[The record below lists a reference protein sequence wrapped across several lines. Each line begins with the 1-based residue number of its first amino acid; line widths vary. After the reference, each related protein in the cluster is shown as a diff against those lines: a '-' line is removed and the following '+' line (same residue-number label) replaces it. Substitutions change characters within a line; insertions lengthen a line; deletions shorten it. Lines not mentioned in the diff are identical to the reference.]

1 MAVNSQDFVP
11 IKEIRDGTIIMK
23 DGSLRS
29 IVMTSSVN
37 FALKGADEQ
46 EAIIMQFQNFLNS
59 INFSMQIFME
69 SRRLDIRPYIAL
81 LENVLKE
88 QRNDLL
94 RIQTREYINFI
105 KTFTDQVNIMNKSFF
120 VVVSY
125 EPAMI
130 QGKTGAVAN
139 LLTGKKQK
147 NKNDQDKDNFEENRI
162 QLAERMQVV
171 IQGLTRMG
179 VRSIVLGTE
188 EVIELYYKLFNPGE
202 TEKPININEVVK
214 Q

>member
-11 IKEIRDGTIIMK
+11 IKEIREGIILMK

-29 IVMTSSVN
+29 VIMTSSVN
-37 FALKGADEQ
+37 FALKSSDEQ

-59 INFSMQIFME
+59 LNFSLQIFME

-81 LENVLKE
+81 LETVLKE

-94 RIQTREYINFI
+94 RIQTREYITFI
-105 KTFTDQVNIMNKSFF
+105 KTFTEQVNIMNKSFF

-125 EPAMI
+125 EPSMV
-130 QGKTGAVAN
+130 QGKAGAVTGFF
-139 LLTGKKQK
+139 TGKKQDK
-147 NKNDQDKDNFEENRI
+147 NSQAKDDFEENRS
-162 QLAERMQVV
+162 QLEERVQVV

-179 VRSIVLGTE
+179 VRSIPLGTE

-202 TEKPININEVVK
+202 TEKPININEVTK

>member
-1 MAVNSQDFVP
+1 
-11 IKEIRDGTIIMK
+11 MK

-29 IVMTSSVN
+29 VIMTSSVN
-37 FALKGADEQ
+37 FALKSSDEQ

-59 INFSMQIFME
+59 LNFSIQIFME

-81 LENVLKE
+81 LENVIKE

-94 RIQTREYINFI
+94 RIQTREYITFI
-105 KTFTDQVNIMNKSFF
+105 KTFTEQVNIMNKSFF

-125 EPAMI
+125 EPSIA
-130 QGKTGAVAN
+130 QGKAGAVTGFF
-139 LLTGKKQK
+139 TGKKQ
-147 NKNDQDKDNFEENRI
+147 DKTSQAKDDFEENRS
-162 QLAERMQVV
+162 QLEERVQVV

-179 VRSIVLGTE
+179 VRSIPLGTE

-214 Q
+214 

>member
-11 IKEIRDGTIIMK
+11 IKEIREGVVVMK

-29 IVMTSSVN
+29 VIMTSSVN

-59 INFSMQIFME
+59 INFSIQIFME
-69 SRRLDIRPYIAL
+69 SRRLDIRPYITL
-81 LENVLKE
+81 LESVLKD

-125 EPAMI
+125 EPSMV
-130 QGKTGAVAN
+130 QGKAGVVAGYFS
-139 LLTGKKQK
+139 GKKQSK
-147 NKNDQDKDNFEENRI
+147 NTQDKDNFEENRT
-162 QLAERMQVV
+162 QLEERMQVV

-179 VRSIVLGTE
+179 VRSIPLGTE

-202 TEKPININEVVK
+202 TEKPININEVTK
-214 Q
+214 

>member
-11 IKEIRDGTIIMK
+11 IKEIREGIILMK

-29 IVMTSSVN
+29 VIMTSSVN
-37 FALKGADEQ
+37 FALKSSDEQ

-59 INFSMQIFME
+59 LNFSIQIFME

-81 LENVLKE
+81 LENVIKE

-94 RIQTREYINFI
+94 RIQTREYITFI
-105 KTFTDQVNIMNKSFF
+105 KTFTEQVNIMNKSFF

-125 EPAMI
+125 EPSIA
-130 QGKTGAVAN
+130 QGKAGAVTGFF
-139 LLTGKKQK
+139 TGKKQ
-147 NKNDQDKDNFEENRI
+147 DKTSQAKDDFEENRS
-162 QLAERMQVV
+162 QLEERVQVV

-179 VRSIVLGTE
+179 VRSIPLGTE

-214 Q
+214 

>member
-1 MAVNSQDFVP
+1 MAINSQDFVP
-11 IKEIRDGTIIMK
+11 IKEIRDGVIIMK
-23 DGSLRS
+23 DNSLRS
-29 IVMTSSVN
+29 VIMTSSVN

-59 INFSMQIFME
+59 INFSIQIFME
-69 SRRLDIRPYIAL
+69 SRRLNIKPYITL
-81 LENVLKE
+81 LETVLKD

-94 RIQTREYINFI
+94 KIQTREYINFI
-105 KTFTDQVNIMNKSFF
+105 NNFTDQVNIMNKSFF

-125 EPAMI
+125 EPSLI
-130 QGKTGAVAN
+130 QGKTDVVSGFF
-139 LLTGKKQK
+139 GKKQK
-147 NKNDQDKDNFEENRI
+147 SKANQDKDNFEENRT
-162 QLAERMQVV
+162 QLEERVQVV

-179 VRSIVLGTE
+179 VRSIPLGTE

-214 Q
+214 

>member
-1 MAVNSQDFVP
+1 MAVNSQDFVT
-11 IKEIRDGTIIMK
+11 IREIRDGVIIMK

-29 IVMTSSVN
+29 VIMTSSGN

-59 INFSMQIFME
+59 INFSIQIFME

-105 KTFTDQVNIMNKSFF
+105 KTFTEQVNIMNKSFF
-120 VVVSY
+120 IVISY

-130 QGKTGAVAN
+130 QGKTGVI
-139 LLTGKKQK
+139 TDMFKEKKQ
-147 NKNDQDKDNFEENRI
+147 DKTKQANDNFEENRT
-162 QLAERMQVV
+162 QLEERMQVV
-171 IQGLTRMG
+171 VLVLTRMG
-179 VRSIVLGTE
+179 VSSVLLGTE

-202 TEKPININEVVK
+202 TEKPININQVVR

>member
-11 IKEIRDGTIIMK
+11 IKEIREGIILMK

-29 IVMTSSVN
+29 VIMTSSVN
-37 FALKGADEQ
+37 FALKSADEQ

-59 INFSMQIFME
+59 LNFSIQIFME

-94 RIQTREYINFI
+94 RIQTREYI
-105 KTFTDQVNIMNKSFF
+105 TFVKSFTEQVNIMNKSFF

-125 EPAMI
+125 EPSIA
-130 QGKTGAVAN
+130 QGKTGAVTGFF
-139 LLTGKKQK
+139 TGKKQ
-147 NKNDQDKDNFEENRI
+147 NKVSQDKDNFEENRS
-162 QLAERMQVV
+162 QLEERVQVV

-179 VRSIVLGTE
+179 VRSIPLGTE

-202 TEKPININEVVK
+202 TEKPININEVTK

>member
-11 IKEIRDGTIIMK
+11 IREIRDGVIIMK

-29 IVMTSSVN
+29 VIMTSSIN

-59 INFSMQIFME
+59 INFSIQIFME

-81 LENVLKE
+81 LETVLKE

-94 RIQTREYINFI
+94 RIQTREYITFI
-105 KTFTDQVNIMNKSFF
+105 KDFTEQVNIMNKSFF
-120 VVVSY
+120 IVVSY

-130 QGKTGAVAN
+130 QGKTDVVTNIFKEKKTDKTKLAN
-139 LLTGKKQK
+139 
-147 NKNDQDKDNFEENRI
+147 DNFEENRT
-162 QLAERMQVV
+162 QLEERMQVV
-171 IQGLTRMG
+171 VQGLTRMG
-179 VRSIVLGTE
+179 VRSVLLGTE

-202 TEKPININEVVK
+202 TEKPININQVVR